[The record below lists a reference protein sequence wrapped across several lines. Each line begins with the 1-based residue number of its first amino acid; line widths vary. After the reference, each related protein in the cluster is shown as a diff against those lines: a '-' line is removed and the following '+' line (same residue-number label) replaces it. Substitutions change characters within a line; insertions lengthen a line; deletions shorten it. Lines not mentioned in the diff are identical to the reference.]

1 MGILNADFDVPT
13 AYLTAINTVGVL
25 AHRID
30 VVAYEISVLIE
41 AGLDVDED
49 LPGAFMPRR
58 LLSDYAYG

>member
-1 MGILNADFDVPT
+1 MFLL

-41 AGLDVDED
+41 ARSGC
-49 LPGAFMPRR
+49 R
-58 LLSDYAYG
+58 